1 MRNVFL
7 TIAFLVST
15 CLMASTMDVKGGL
28 TRFEG
33 GEYGLNASPTLNYT
47 LYTSTDGVVRGVD
60 LGIGA
65 EFAMAKPANDF
76 SYALYIGPQAK
87 VVLPYSYVKLG
98 FGYDYTRVASI
109 NANDLGVMG
118 GLGVFYPVDGAK
130 IGIDMTVIQAV
141 TGAKVYSLSVGP
153 MVSFNL

>member
-1 MRNVFL
+1 MRKLFL

-33 GEYGLNASPTLNYT
+33 GEYGLNASPTVNYT
-47 LYTSTDGVVRGVD
+47 LYTSETGVVRGVD

-65 EFAMAKPANDF
+65 EFAMAKPAGEF

-87 VVLPYSYVKLG
+87 VSTPYSYVKMG
-98 FGYDYTRVASI
+98 FGYDYTRVAKL
-109 NANDLGVMG
+109 NYNDLAIMG
-118 GLGVFYPVDGAK
+118 GLGVFYPVNNAK
-130 IGIDMTVIQAV
+130 IGIDLTAIQSV
-141 TGAKVYSLSVGP
+141 TGAKLSSISVGP
-153 MVSFNL
+153 MVSFDL